1 MSEIDNLEYYDL
13 IIDVDSFEDLK
24 PGGQGWKINMESKG
38 EEKFNYFSVCQ
49 DNKEIQNKEVN
60 RIGMLGASG
69 VGKTF
74 ILGKLLDNKNLQKNS
89 INTRGISVIYP
100 EIGSKKLFTCID
112 SKGSEEPIIDE
123 KMTQEEIFDLN
134 DEEKKKRIEK
144 SSKDKKFIEI
154 FIQDFIIDKS
164 NVLIVVVDQ
173 LKFSEQKLINNLKDH
188 NFDKLFVIHNLQF
201 FCDIKTIEEHIE
213 NVIKKSVFSNLEKV
227 DIPYFDDDKEKKQ
240 KPFFF
245 YEKEFGR
252 KDQNKSKQEIIHLF
266 MAKEGSDAGN
276 YFNEETIKYSRFL
289 IESKCNKKLFN
300 IEDEIIDFLSLNSIR
315 YMINDNNEKNPPK
328 SEENPPKS
336 EENPPKSEENIPISK
351 DDLWFETIES
361 GKFLK
366 CKKNFE
372 LKNCVINQMGISIF
386 SKQKSIN
393 PSFICYKGNFKKYK
407 PKSKDIAEQWPALII
422 KTEMFVDPREI
433 NVFPVVG
440 DDYETMILSI
450 YCNKKI
456 NHEKDIE
463 EVETIDGDIIEGEV
477 RIDVKLNLDDIVLDP
492 KNIFVV
498 NQSCPGIMTIYL
510 KIVDDQKAQEKIK
523 MEVIKKKDKEKTKK

>member
-1 MSEIDNLEYYDL
+1 MSETDNLQFYDL

-24 PGGQGWKINMESKG
+24 PGGQGWKINMEDKG
-38 EEKFNYFSVCQ
+38 QVKFDYFS
-49 DNKEIQNKEVN
+49 DTENKKDIEKREVN

-74 ILGKLLDNKNLQKNS
+74 ILGKLLNNKDLKTS
-89 INTRGISVIYP
+89 TINTRGISVIYP
-100 EIGSKKLFTCID
+100 EEESDKLFTCID

-123 KMTQEEIFDLN
+123 KMTPEQIFNLD

-173 LKFSEQKLINNLKDH
+173 LKFSEQKLINRLKNH

-201 FCDIKTIEEHIE
+201 FCDTETIEEHIE

-240 KPFFF
+240 KPFYF
-245 YEKEFGR
+245 YEKEFGK

-266 MAKEGSDAGN
+266 MAKEDSEAGK
-276 YFNEETIKYSRFL
+276 YFNEETIKYITYL
-289 IESKCNKKLFN
+289 IRAQCTKKVFN
-300 IEDEIIDFLSLNSIR
+300 IIEEIKDFLSLNSIQ
-315 YMINDNNEKNPPK
+315 YMINESNEEK
-328 SEENPPKS
+328 SKKEVKP
-336 EENPPKSEENIPISK
+336 PISE
-351 DDLWFETIES
+351 DDLSIETNDN

-386 SKQKSIN
+386 SKQNSIN
-393 PSFICYKGNFKKYK
+393 PSFVCYKGNFKKYK
-407 PKSKDIAEQWPALII
+407 PQSKDIAEEWPALII
-422 KTEMFVDPREI
+422 KTEMFVDPNDI
-433 NVFPVVG
+433 NVLPIVN
-440 DDYETMILSI
+440 DDYDAIMLSI
-450 YCNKKI
+450 YCNKKK
-456 NHEKDIE
+456 NNKDDNIE
-463 EVETIDGDIIEGEV
+463 EIEDIDGDIKEGEV
-477 RIDVKLNLDDIVLDP
+477 RIDIKINLEDIVLDP
-492 KNIFVV
+492 NNIFVV
-498 NQSCPGIMTIYL
+498 NQSIPGIMTIFL
-510 KIVDDQKAQEKIK
+510 KIVEEQKDKEKIK
-523 MEVIKKKDKEKTKK
+523 MDVISKKKEKKKTK

>member
-1 MSEIDNLEYYDL
+1 MSEIDNLQYYDL
-13 IIDVDSFEDLK
+13 IIDVNSFEDLK

-74 ILGKLLDNKNLQKNS
+74 ILGKLLNNKDLQTNA

-100 EIGSKKLFTCID
+100 PEGSDKLFTCID
-112 SKGSEEPIIDE
+112 SKGSEEPIIDD
-123 KMTQEEIFDLN
+123 KMTIEEIFNLD

-173 LKFSEQKLINNLKDH
+173 LKFSEQKLINRLKNH

-201 FCDIKTIEEHIE
+201 FCDMTTIEEHIE

-240 KPFFF
+240 KPFYF
-245 YEKEFGR
+245 YEKEFGK

-266 MAKEGSDAGN
+266 MAKEGSEAGK
-276 YFNEETIKYSRFL
+276 YFNEETIKYITYL
-289 IESKCNKKLFN
+289 IKAQCTKKVFN
-300 IEDEIIDFLSLNSIR
+300 IVEEIKDFLSLNSIL
-315 YMINDNNEKNPPK
+315 YMINESNEEKTKKEVKP
-328 SEENPPKS
+328 
-336 EENPPKSEENIPISK
+336 PISE
-351 DDLWFETIES
+351 DDLSIETNES

-386 SKQKSIN
+386 SKQNSIN
-393 PSFICYKGNFKKYK
+393 PSFICYKGNYKKTK
-407 PKSKDIAEQWPALII
+407 PNSKEIAEQWPALII
-422 KTEMFVDPREI
+422 KTEMFVDPKGIDVLPVI
-433 NVFPVVG
+433 N
-440 DDYETMILSI
+440 DDYDAIMLSI

-456 NHEKDIE
+456 NNDENIE
-463 EVETIDGDIIEGEV
+463 EIETIDGDIKEGEI
-477 RIDVKLNLDDIVLDP
+477 RIDIKLNLEDIVLDP
-492 KNIFVV
+492 KNIFLVT
-498 NQSCPGIMTIYL
+498 QSKNCPGIM
-510 KIVDDQKAQEKIK
+510 
-523 MEVIKKKDKEKTKK
+523 